1 MKLKIRMD
9 ELVGS
14 FMATVTVVIT
24 WHWLH
29 PGTSFWEILKTLIAR
44 LL

>member
-9 ELVGS
+9 QLVGS
-14 FMATVTVVIT
+14 FMGTATVVIL

-29 PGTSFWEILKTLIAR
+29 PGISFWQIVKTLIAR
-44 LL
+44 LM